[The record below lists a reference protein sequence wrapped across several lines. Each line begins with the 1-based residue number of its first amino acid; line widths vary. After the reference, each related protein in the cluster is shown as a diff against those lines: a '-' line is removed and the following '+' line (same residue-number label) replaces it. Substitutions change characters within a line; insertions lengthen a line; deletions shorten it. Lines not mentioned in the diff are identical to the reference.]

1 MRPTEPCTAQ
11 QAGEVEAVPAAKLTE
26 VQALLACMA
35 LDGMLATTLFLAG
48 VMLVLAVSCGEQ
60 GPPAGHVVTA
70 LVIAAAQLGLAIWVR
85 PRVRTL
91 VSSEDAP
98 DSLRSG

>member
-1 MRPTEPCTAQ
+1 MSPTETGAAQ
-11 QAGEVEAVPAAKLTE
+11 RAGEVDAVPAAKLTAD
-26 VQALLACMA
+26 QALLACMA

-60 GPPAGHVVTA
+60 GPPAEHVVTA
-70 LVIAAAQLGLAIWVR
+70 LAIASLQFGLAIWVR
-85 PRVRTL
+85 PRVRAL
-91 VSSEDAP
+91 VSSEGAP

>member
-1 MRPTEPCTAQ
+1 MSPTETGTEQ
-11 QAGEVEAVPAAKLTE
+11 RAGEVDAVPAAKLTAG
-26 VQALLACMA
+26 QALLACMA

-48 VMLVLAVSCGEQ
+48 VMVVLAVSCGEQ
-60 GPPAGHVVTA
+60 GPPAEHVVTA

-98 DSLRSG
+98 DSLPSG

>member
-1 MRPTEPCTAQ
+1 MSPTETGAAQ
-11 QAGEVEAVPAAKLTE
+11 RAGEVDAVPAAKLTAD
-26 VQALLACMA
+26 QALLACMA
-35 LDGMLATTLFLAG
+35 LDGMLATTLFLAE

-60 GPPAGHVVTA
+60 GPPAEHVVTA
-70 LVIAAAQLGLAIWVR
+70 LVIAAVQFGLAIWIR

-91 VSSEDAP
+91 VSSEGAP